1 MAHNGKPWLGNSPLI
16 EMLDEKGQERPP
28 RPINWAEQARLIQR
42 LPDHLKRMVLY
53 TLNTGAR
60 DDNVCG
66 LRWDWEVPVPELSR
80 SVFVIPAEHY
90 KGKRPHVQIL
100 NDVAWRVVQ
109 ECRGIHGQYVFVYR
123 RERVKN
129 VDEEPVMP
137 YDRIDT
143 MNNTGYQTARTAAG
157 LAGVRIHDLRHTFG
171 QRLREA
177 GVPQEDRALLLG
189 HAVEGMPQHY
199 ATSTIARLVDLAN
212 SVTQTT
218 DRTTLLRVING

>member
-1 MAHNGKPWLGNSPLI
+1 MTTSAACVGIGK
-16 EMLDEKGQERPP
+16 
-28 RPINWAEQARLIQR
+28 
-42 LPDHLKRMVLY
+42 
-53 TLNTGAR
+53 
-60 DDNVCG
+60 C
-66 LRWDWEVPVPELSR
+66 PVPELSR

-90 KGKRPHVQIL
+90 KGKHPHVQIL

-109 ECRGIHGQYVFVYR
+109 ECRGIHGEYVFVYR

-143 MNNTGYQTARTAAG
+143 MNNTGYQTARAAAG

-177 GVPQEDRALLLG
+177 GVPQEDRALFLAMPWKAWLSTTPLRQLRDLSICELG
-189 HAVEGMPQHY
+189 DTDPL
-199 ATSTIARLVDLAN
+199 IAPRSCV
-212 SVTQTT
+212 
-218 DRTTLLRVING
+218 